1 MVDIKFIEV
10 RKEGKKKERKRRM
23 KEERKEGRSILVI
36 LASLRK
42 SVRTSHGTMDWFQT
56 GKGVHQGC
64 ILSQC

>member
-42 SVRTSHGTMDWFQT
+42 SVVTEIPQ
-56 GKGVHQGC
+56 
-64 ILSQC
+64 

>member
-23 KEERKEGRSILVI
+23 KEERKEGRSFLVI

-42 SVRTSHGTMDWFQT
+42 SVVTEIPQ
-56 GKGVHQGC
+56 
-64 ILSQC
+64 